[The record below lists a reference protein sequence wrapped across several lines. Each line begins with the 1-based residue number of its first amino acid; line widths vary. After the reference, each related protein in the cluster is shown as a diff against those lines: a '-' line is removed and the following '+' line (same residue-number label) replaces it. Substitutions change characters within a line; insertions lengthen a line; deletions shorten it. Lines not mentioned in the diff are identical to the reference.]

1 MGKLHPGW
9 SALAS
14 AAWVFALCGGAD
26 ARAATSTPSD
36 SAPLASSLEVAR
48 KLHVPSPD
56 WRDQIIYFVMT
67 DRFDDGNPA
76 NNDQGVGEFDPSSN
90 AKYSGGD
97 LAGIERR
104 LDYIRGLGATAIWIT
119 PPVAHQW
126 WNVRGQY
133 GGYHGYW
140 GEDFSAV
147 DPHYGTLEDYKRLSG
162 SIHAAGMYL
171 VQDIVVN
178 HVANFLTYDGQWN
191 PANPMANFRLIPDA
205 NGRTAPTQW
214 PFTLNDARDPEQR
227 KNGIYHWTPDITDY
241 TDQVQ
246 ERTFQLAGLDDL
258 NTENPAVRDTLRES
272 YGYWIREVGVD
283 AFRVDTAF
291 YVPPGY
297 FTDFLHSDDA
307 KHPGILRVA
316 EQTGRKGFHVF
327 GEGFG
332 IDKPY
337 DDAQARKIDGY
348 MRGSDGGNL
357 LPGMIN
363 FPLYGTA
370 VDVFAR
376 GRPTA
381 ELGYRIRSM
390 MSLHARPH
398 LMPSFIDNH
407 DVDRFLASGNV
418 AGLQQGL
425 LLLMTLPGIPVVY
438 YGTEQGFTEQ
448 RGAMFKAGFGA
459 GGRDH
464 FDTKAPLYRF
474 IKRAIALRRSHP
486 LFSRGTPT
494 LLRDNA
500 ATAGVLAYRMR
511 DGDDSAF
518 VVFNTSDSEALL
530 DNLDTGLAPGSVLQ
544 GLFAIDGVPADLV
557 AGADGLVSLRLPA
570 RSGMVWKPAAKI
582 AALPATSASLHIEP
596 LANERVGGDFRVRGS
611 AKDASEFLLVV
622 DGNLSAAQR
631 IRPGADGRW
640 EATVDTGAMA
650 DAPVE
655 HNLVAWDA
663 STGIASMRSSFRV
676 ERDWKVLAGID
687 DPAGDDVG
695 PAGRYRYP
703 TDPGWG
709 TNRQADIRAVRV
721 SGSGGALR
729 IDLRMN
735 TVTASWNPAN
745 GFDHVAFTIFVQ
757 MPGMADGATVM
768 PLQNATLPGGM
779 RWHYRLRAHGWS
791 NALFAA
797 SGASATQEGAATMP
811 AATIAV
817 DRDAGMVS
825 FILPSAALGNAK
837 SLAGAKVHVTTW
849 DYDGGYRALTPEA
862 TSHGFGGGNG
872 AADPLVLDDAS
883 VALP

>member
-1 MGKLHPGW
+1 MGNRVGT
-9 SALAS
+9 SALAGMALVL
-14 AAWVFALCGGAD
+14 AALGDAD
-26 ARAATSTPSD
+26 ARASD
-36 SAPLASSLEVAR
+36 SAPAATPVEEAR
-48 KLHVPSPD
+48 KLHIASPD
-56 WRDQIIYFVMT
+56 WRDQVIYFVMT
-67 DRFDDGNPA
+67 DRFDDGDPA
-76 NNDQGVGEFDPSSN
+76 NNDQGAGEFDPASN

-126 WNVRGQY
+126 WNVRAQY

-147 DPHYGTLEDYKRLSG
+147 DPHYGTLADYKRLSG
-162 SIHAAGMYL
+162 RIHAAGMYL

-178 HVANFLTYDGQWN
+178 HVANFIDYDNRWSAED
-191 PANPMANFRLIPDA
+191 PAADFRLIPDA

-214 PFTLNDARDPEQR
+214 PFTLNDVRNPEHR
-227 KNGIYHWTPDITDY
+227 KAGIYHWTPDITDF
-241 TDQVQ
+241 TNQVQ
-246 ERTFQLAGLDDL
+246 ERTYQLAGLDDL
-258 NTENPAVRDTLRES
+258 DTENPVVRDVLRES

-291 YVPPGY
+291 YVPPEY
-297 FTDFLHSDDA
+297 FADFLRSDDA

-316 EQTGRKGFHVF
+316 EQTGRKAFHVF

-348 MRGSDGGNL
+348 MRGRGGESL

-370 VDVFAR
+370 MDVFAR

-381 ELGYRIRSM
+381 ELAHRIRSM
-390 MSLHARPH
+390 MAVHAQPH

-418 AGLQQGL
+418 AGLKQGL

-448 RGAMFKAGFGA
+448 RGAMFKSGYGA

-464 FDTKAPLYRF
+464 FDADAPLYRF
-474 IKRAIALRRSHP
+474 IQRATALRRSHP

-494 LLRDNA
+494 ILRDNA
-500 ATAGVLAYRMR
+500 ASAGVLAYRMR
-511 DGDDSAF
+511 DGDASAL
-518 VVFNTSDSEALL
+518 VVLNTSDNEALL
-530 DNLDTGLAPGSVLQ
+530 DNLETGLAAGTALQ
-544 GLFAIDGVPADLV
+544 GLFAIDGEPTNPIV
-557 AGADGLVSLRLPA
+557 GADGLLSLRLPA
-570 RSGMVWKPAAKI
+570 RSGMVWRPGSKTTAVPARPAA
-582 AALPATSASLHIEP
+582 LSIEP
-596 LANERVGGDFRVRGS
+596 LAAGRVDGDFRVRGRA
-611 AKDASEFLLVV
+611 AKGDSEVLLVV
-622 DGNLSAAQR
+622 DGNLDAAQHVR
-631 IRPGADGRW
+631 TDADGRW
-640 EATVDTGAMA
+640 SATVDAGAMA
-650 DAPVE
+650 DPSVE
-655 HNLVAWDA
+655 HGLVAWDA
-663 STGIASMRSSFRV
+663 SDGSASMRRSFRV
-676 ERDWKVLAGID
+676 ARDWKVLAEID
-687 DPAGDDVG
+687 DPAGDDTG
-695 PAGRYRYP
+695 PDGRYRYP
-703 TDPGWG
+703 ADPGWG
-709 TNRQADIRAVRV
+709 ANRQADIRAVRV
-721 SGSGGALR
+721 SGAGGALR
-729 IDLRMN
+729 IDVRMN
-735 TVTASWNPAN
+735 KVTASWNPAN

-757 MPGMADGATVM
+757 MPGEAGGATVM
-768 PLQNATLPGGM
+768 PLQNARLPGDM

-797 SGASATQEGAATMP
+797 NGASARNEGTAAMP
-811 AATIAV
+811 AAAIAV
-817 DRDAGMVS
+817 DRDRDLVS
-825 FILPSAALGNAK
+825 FILPGASLGNPK
-837 SLAGAKVHVTTW
+837 SLAGAKVYVTTW
-849 DYDGGYRALTPEA
+849 DYDGGYRALMPEA

-872 AADPLVLDDAS
+872 VADPLLMDDAV